1 MSDYRIDDHRVSL
14 VDVLGSWTI
23 AIVVVAVLF
32 MLLVPIGF

>member
-1 MSDYRIDDHRVSL
+1 MSDYRIDDHRVNL

-32 MLLVPIGF
+32 MLIAPIGF